1 MASKRILTD
10 YSEMV
15 AVGEDD
21 HGDIRLSLYR
31 VLPGEPATRT
41 DEVVLR
47 PSQAERLAAE
57 LLAYA
62 NGDHKLPPDA
72 IRPQRIAVP
81 PETPGSF
88 EDDVTKGVLALDKF
102 FGHKTSPT
110 SEELVRAVLS
120 AVRRETL

>member
-15 AVGEDD
+15 TVGEDD
-21 HGDIRLSLYR
+21 HGDIRLALYR
-31 VLPGEPATRT
+31 VLPGEPAART

-72 IRPQRIAVP
+72 VRPQRFVA
-81 PETPGSF
+81 ETPTPRSMADIEADIRQGEIES
-88 EDDVTKGVLALDKF
+88 L
-102 FGHKTSPT
+102 
-110 SEELVRAVLS
+110 RQ
-120 AVRRETL
+120 ETL